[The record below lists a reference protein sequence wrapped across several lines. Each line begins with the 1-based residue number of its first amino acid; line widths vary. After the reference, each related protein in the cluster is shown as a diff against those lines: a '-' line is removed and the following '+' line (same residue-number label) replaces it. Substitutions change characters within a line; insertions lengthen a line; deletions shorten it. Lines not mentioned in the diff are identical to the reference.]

1 MLPRNL
7 TNVGEKK
14 KKKMKRTKL
23 ILIAML
29 SVLSLNSFAQSITT
43 IVTPST
49 SDTLCNGSTIFIGAP
64 TTSNFIWMQQGTTPI
79 STFTS
84 DSTTYNLC
92 AGIYNV
98 EVWNAMYDT
107 MYYDTVITILSPST
121 HLGFNE
127 LTMEPKVVSVLD
139 MIGNK
144 SELVENKPLILV
156 YNDGTRKKR
165 LIVEK

>member
-1 MLPRNL
+1 
-7 TNVGEKK
+7 
-14 KKKMKRTKL
+14 
-23 ILIAML
+23 ML

-79 STFTS
+79 ATFTS

-92 AGIYNV
+92 AGIYDV
-98 EVWNAMYDT
+98 EVWNTMGDT

-121 HLGFNE
+121 HLDVNE
-127 LTMEPKVVSVLD
+127 LIIEPKVVRVID
-139 MIGNK
+139 MVGND
-144 SELVENKPLILV
+144 SELVANKSLILV

-165 LIVEK
+165 YIIEK

>member
-1 MLPRNL
+1 
-7 TNVGEKK
+7 
-14 KKKMKRTKL
+14 
-23 ILIAML
+23 ML

-43 IVTPST
+43 IVTPS
-49 SDTLCNGSTIFIGAP
+49 SDTLCNGSTIFIGADS
-64 TTSNFIWMQQGTTPI
+64 TANFIWMQQGTTPI
-79 STFTS
+79 NTFIS

-98 EVWNAMYDT
+98 EVWNTMYDT

-127 LTMEPKVVSVLD
+127 LTMEPNVMRVLD
-139 MIGNK
+139 LMGND

-156 YNDGTRKKR
+156 YSNGTRKKR
-165 LIVEK
+165 YVIEN

>member
-1 MLPRNL
+1 
-7 TNVGEKK
+7 
-14 KKKMKRTKL
+14 MKRTKL

-43 IVTPST
+43 IVTPS
-49 SDTLCNGSTIFIGAP
+49 SDTLCNGSTIFIGADS
-64 TTSNFIWMQQGTTPI
+64 TANFIWMQQGTTPI
-79 STFTS
+79 NTFIS

-98 EVWNAMYDT
+98 EVWNTMYDT

-127 LTMEPKVVSVLD
+127 LTMEPNVMRVLD
-139 MIGNK
+139 LMGND

-156 YNDGTRKKR
+156 YSNGTRKKR
-165 LIVEK
+165 YVIEN

>member
-1 MLPRNL
+1 
-7 TNVGEKK
+7 
-14 KKKMKRTKL
+14 MKRTKL

-79 STFTS
+79 ATFTS

-92 AGIYNV
+92 AGIYDV
-98 EVWNAMYDT
+98 EVWNTMGDT

-121 HLGFNE
+121 HLDVNE
-127 LTMEPKVVSVLD
+127 LIIEPKVVRVID
-139 MIGNK
+139 MVGND
-144 SELVENKPLILV
+144 SELVANKSLILV

-165 LIVEK
+165 YIIEK